1 MNLFKRRFGKKEMR
15 VLMCGLD
22 GAGKNTI
29 LYKLKLGEIVTTIPT
44 IGEEVLWVKGACVC
58 VGRGGRGTVSV
69 KR

>member
-1 MNLFKRRFGKKEMR
+1 MNLFKSRFGKKEMR

-44 IGEEVLWVKGACVC
+44 IGEEVLWVKGACV
-58 VGRGGRGTVSV
+58 
-69 KR
+69 